1 MQEPKR
7 YAELSPVARAFIETL
22 DDERVVQM
30 TEAGALIRDLS
41 PEAKA
46 FLRSAEPETLK
57 WLEKADK
64 EKLQK
69 VDAAI
74 QFMSNAE
81 FMGKWTWRGIGGFI
95 LLSGAFFTAFSFLKG
110 RAP

>member
-1 MQEPKR
+1 MPER
-7 YAELSPVARAFIETL
+7 YAELSLIQRRFIETL
-22 DDERVVQM
+22 DDEKVVQM
-30 TEAGALIRDLS
+30 TEAAALIRDLS
-41 PEAKA
+41 PEAKG

-81 FMGKWTWRGIGGFI
+81 FMGKWTWRGVAGFI
-95 LLSGAFFTAFSFLKG
+95 LLSGAFFTAFTFWKG
-110 RAP
+110 K

>member
-1 MQEPKR
+1 MLEPKR

-22 DDERVVQM
+22 DDEKIVQM

-46 FLRSAEPETLK
+46 FLRSSEPATLK
-57 WLEKADK
+57 WLERADG
-64 EKLQK
+64 EKLKK

-81 FMGKWTWRGIGGFI
+81 FMGKWTWRGIFGFLAISGGFY
-95 LLSGAFFTAFSFLKG
+95 TAFKFWKG
-110 RAP
+110 G